1 MEKGKLK
8 KILQKK
14 AIYKEALGII
24 TAVGIVTFISKG
36 IANQK
41 NEFDTYKGKRDLK
54 DYEDFLEEHD
64 IDYRNTYAKA
74 EGDLVKIFVK
84 TPGEHI
90 VTLTNP
96 NTIDDIVALYG
107 MDKEDLLM
115 LNNLKDNQPLE
126 LGTKLKIYW
135 YKEYDFSLEELDE
148 SSKWI
153 YHYVMPNETLEQIA
167 EKYNISIEEIKKYN
181 KDIINENEIQA
192 NTTIKIPKKQKTK
205 KIS

>member
-8 KILQKK
+8 KIFKKK

-96 NTIDDIVALYG
+96 NTIDDIVELYG
-107 MDKEDLLM
+107 MNKEDLLM

-126 LGTKLKIYW
+126 LGTKLKIYR

-167 EKYNISIEEIKKYN
+167 EKYNISIEEIKKNN

>member
-8 KILQKK
+8 KIFKKK

-96 NTIDDIVALYG
+96 NTIDDIVELYG
-107 MDKEDLLM
+107 MNKEDLLM

-167 EKYNISIEEIKKYN
+167 EKYNISIEEIKKNN

>member
-84 TPGEHI
+84 TPG
-90 VTLTNP
+90 
-96 NTIDDIVALYG
+96 
-107 MDKEDLLM
+107 
-115 LNNLKDNQPLE
+115 
-126 LGTKLKIYW
+126 
-135 YKEYDFSLEELDE
+135 
-148 SSKWI
+148 
-153 YHYVMPNETLEQIA
+153 
-167 EKYNISIEEIKKYN
+167 
-181 KDIINENEIQA
+181 
-192 NTTIKIPKKQKTK
+192 
-205 KIS
+205 